1 MHVDK
6 VIDACLNLSHDQKE
20 GCLFVVESEKPA
32 FRYYKDFNADIFRK
46 NNRRLSVF
54 EDKDKQLI
62 RQLAAVDGATIIN
75 HKGELIHYGAT
86 LVNAEK
92 VIGHGKRHAFAMGTS
107 KKVKGA
113 VCILASEE
121 DHHVRAFTAGVCIAD
136 IDGETRLNVST
147 RQKVAEILGAPITKT
162 LVSAGIAT
170 SILASLNPAL
180 AILTISGSYVMVSE
194 GFNKLKF
201 LIK

>member
-6 VIDACLNLSHDQKE
+6 VIDACLNLSHNQRE
-20 GCLFVVESEKPA
+20 GCLFVVESERPL
-32 FRYYKDFNADIFRK
+32 FRYYKDFNVDIYKK

-54 EDKDKQLI
+54 DEKDKQLI
-62 RQLAAVDGATIIN
+62 RQLAAIDGATIVN
-75 HKGELIHYGAT
+75 QKGELVHYGAT
-86 LVNAEK
+86 LINAEK
-92 VIGHGKRHAFAMGTS
+92 IIGHGKRHAFAMGTS

-121 DHHVRAFTAGVCIAD
+121 DHHIRAFTAGVCIAD
-136 IDGETRLNVST
+136 IDSDTKLNIST

-194 GFNKLKF
+194 GFNKLKY